1 MQRHSCH
8 CGHCKFLFR
17 RVNQWP
23 VTESGRSVQRS
34 PFRVACRPSGID
46 PVRAEAST
54 AGVQPASRTGPQ
66 GRSAQPVQGSGRSGR
81 RDTAQN
87 QKNYRLNRALQA
99 LGNLSLSAVDAPG
112 VENVMDQQTGFGH
125 LQSPSQSTFPGLGAD
140 R

>member
-1 MQRHSCH
+1 MAGHRIRAQRPAEPVSGRMPPQRHRPGASGSEH
-8 CGHCKFLFR
+8 
-17 RVNQWP
+17 
-23 VTESGRSVQRS
+23 SGR
-34 PFRVACRPSGID
+34 
-46 PVRAEAST
+46 
-54 AGVQPASRTGPQ
+54 PARKPHRPQ